1 MLRWSHVPGAEFGMF
16 QATDGES
23 ESTSQLEYGVGR
35 HYDTVRFARGLAEVE
50 IFKRATPCRGEGGR
64 CIDLNFCESS
74 HKTDGL
80 MVSFD
85 PILQLRSALRF
96 PIRGP
101 EHAELGPRDVLPS

>member
-1 MLRWSHVPGAEFGMF
+1 MF
-16 QATDGES
+16 RATDGES
-23 ESTSQLEYGVGR
+23 ESTSQWEYRVGR
-35 HYDTVRFARGLAEVE
+35 HYNAVRFTRGLAEVE
-50 IFKRATPCRGEGGR
+50 IFKRATLYSGRGER
-64 CIDLNFCESS
+64 YIDLKFCESS
-74 HKTDGL
+74 RKTDGV

>member
-1 MLRWSHVPGAEFGMF
+1 MF
-16 QATDGES
+16 RARDGES
-23 ESTSQLEYGVGR
+23 ESTSQWEIGVGR
-35 HYDTVRFARGLAEVE
+35 HCSAVRFVRGLAEVE
-50 IFKRATPCRGEGGR
+50 IFSRATLGRGEGGR

-74 HKTDGL
+74 HITDGV

-101 EHAELGPRDVLPS
+101 EHAEFGPRDVLPS